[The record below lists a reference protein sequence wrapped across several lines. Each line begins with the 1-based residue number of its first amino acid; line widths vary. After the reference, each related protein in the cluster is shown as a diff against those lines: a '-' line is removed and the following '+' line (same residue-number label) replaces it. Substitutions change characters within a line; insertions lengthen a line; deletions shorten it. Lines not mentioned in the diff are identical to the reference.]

1 MFPASPASPA
11 PRGFR
16 PPSVAPLPAGGSP
29 RSLLARSLVM
39 APDGRQ
45 KPPGRPVEAGRGV
58 KGMRAQPALAE
69 RPLEAPGGRS
79 CSCRGFRDRER
90 SEASTRS
97 PEPLPRGER
106 ESARGTPRTPALTG
120 GRRPLRLPLYDLA
133 RPLPR
138 SAQDLLLQVPFTD
151 AEGEGKKVRRFYG
164 FGLTILIA
172 SDKSVIASD
181 KFLGEPCENQ
191 GGTAGLD
198 RCRSIRSTATPA
210 R

>member
-1 MFPASPASPA
+1 MSGRGSKPARHAKKPLAGWHQGKARSSPSLEAGRVFPASPASPA

-120 GRRPLRLPLYDLA
+120 GRRPLCPPYMTWRGPRRAPL
-133 RPLPR
+133 RPGF
-138 SAQDLLLQVPFTD
+138 SQVPSYD
-151 AEGEGKKVRRFYG
+151 YEGVGVKK
-164 FGLTILIA
+164 
-172 SDKSVIASD
+172 
-181 KFLGEPCENQ
+181 
-191 GGTAGLD
+191 
-198 RCRSIRSTATPA
+198 
-210 R
+210 